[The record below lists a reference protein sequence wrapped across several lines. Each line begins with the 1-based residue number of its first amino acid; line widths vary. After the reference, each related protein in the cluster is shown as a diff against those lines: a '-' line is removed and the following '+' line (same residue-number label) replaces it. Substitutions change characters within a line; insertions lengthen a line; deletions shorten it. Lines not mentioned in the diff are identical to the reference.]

1 MISIHILLLLLS
13 IRLRVEPY
21 NKAVEQ
27 LSLTLLQ
34 AIENISELLSSMLQ
48 DLLSDEIMARVTAVI
63 RSLVDVIKAVAGK
76 VDKLIKY

>member
-1 MISIHILLLLLS
+1 
-13 IRLRVEPY
+13 VEPY